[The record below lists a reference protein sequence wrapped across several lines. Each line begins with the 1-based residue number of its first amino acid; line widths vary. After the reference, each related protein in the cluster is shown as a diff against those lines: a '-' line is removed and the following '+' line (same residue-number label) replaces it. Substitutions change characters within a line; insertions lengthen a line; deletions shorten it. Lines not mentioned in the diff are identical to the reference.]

1 MSLWTAGSI
10 AAATDGTLIGSAHT
24 PVDGVSID
32 TRTLAKGDLF
42 IALQG
47 PNHDAHDYAENAVK
61 SGASVLL
68 VNRALPV
75 EAVQVVVSDTHR
87 AMEALGMARRA
98 EMTGF
103 VLGITGS
110 VGKTGTKELAAAGFA
125 QLGRTHA
132 TQGNLNNHFGV
143 PLTLARMP
151 RDTEFAVIEM
161 GMSAPGEIR
170 DLTRQVRPDAAL
182 ITWISAAHSAFFANT
197 EEIARAKA
205 EIFEGLPPAGIAAVP
220 ADNPFCGLLASLA
233 GQADVRRFGY
243 AEEAEFAVVFD
254 QLEGTN
260 ARYRVNGQAAQL
272 ALSGQQWG
280 GSIAGLLAC
289 LPKDLDAQRFL
300 AGMATVEPLK
310 GRGKLFRI
318 PASGGGTAVLIDESY
333 NASPA
338 AVEAALTL
346 LATAPTQG
354 RRVAVLGDML
364 ELDQQEEEH
373 AQIGRF
379 IANSSVDRVHVSGT
393 YGEATLSQVNPTQRG
408 ESAPDPEA
416 LYTKLA
422 QSVQDGDIWLIKGSL
437 GSKIHMIVDKLLP

>member
-243 AEEAEFAVVFD
+243 AKEAEFGVVFD

-260 ARYRVNGQAAQL
+260 ARYRVNGLAAQL

-289 LPKDLDAQRFL
+289 LPKDLDAQR
-300 AGMATVEPLK
+300 
-310 GRGKLFRI
+310 
-318 PASGGGTAVLIDESY
+318 
-333 NASPA
+333 SPA

-364 ELDQQEEEH
+364 ELDQPEEEH
-373 AQIGRF
+373 AQIGHF
-379 IANSSVDRVHVSGT
+379 IANSSIDRVHVSGT